1 MIVFC
6 IWLDPLLGST
16 RVANMADLITN
27 LTCRTFFLLIT
38 VNRHQYKK
46 FKMREKEIGA
56 KLSQAIRDLTSDST
70 KQISRNK
77 FQTPTFLW
85 LLISKS
91 IPRNLPYRFW
101 SNIFLTFID
110 IPKAGF
116 YAIQSILIYHIEYLR
131 MFQ

>member
-16 RVANMADLITN
+16 RVTNMADLITN
-27 LTCRTFFLLIT
+27 LTCQTFSRLIT
-38 VNRHQYKK
+38 VNRHQCRK
-46 FKMREKEIGA
+46 FKMRAKEIGA
-56 KLSQAIRDLTSDST
+56 NLSQAIRDLTTDST

-77 FQTPTFLW
+77 FQTPTFLR

-101 SNIFLTFID
+101 SNILTFIN
-110 IPKAGF
+110 IPKVGF
-116 YAIQSILIYHIEYLR
+116 YAIQSILIYHIEYLG